1 MKKVN
6 RRIVLILCLITV
18 CGLSCKRNGHY
29 RDKRPLE
36 SLVAKNSLAKANVEA
51 ITENETLDCSYNRD
65 ESSCEIYVGVG
76 GQVKVFNKGVISAGA
91 DGMVVFPGKVVCSSG
106 GSYTC
111 RPVECV
117 DIYEVIFN

>member
-1 MKKVN
+1 MKK
-6 RRIVLILCLITV
+6 LIISAICLLAFAAGVSSYAYYHSHQI
-18 CGLSCKRNGHY
+18 
-29 RDKRPLE
+29 
-36 SLVAKNSLAKANVEA
+36 VAKNSLAQANVEA
-51 ITENETLDCSYNRD
+51 ITENGTLDCSYNRD